1 MFQFSNGRC
10 KYTHAKE
17 TFTIFQICENCVWKE
32 KLDGTNHASSYV
44 TILQTVA
51 PPTAATNWGFKVKLW
66 MISLSVMQQVM
77 ETAMSRLKLTAA
89 ENTWRW
95 SGSNGLPGR
104 TAELLLSL
112 LCGRKLRRFLNG
124 EYGRDGWRDKVK
136 EHGMDGE
143 EQEMNMQWLRSL
155 SS

>member
-1 MFQFSNGRC
+1 MADVNIPMPKKLLQSFKSVKIAYGKKSSMGPIMRAVTWQFFKQSP
-10 KYTHAKE
+10 
-17 TFTIFQICENCVWKE
+17 
-32 KLDGTNHASSYV
+32 
-44 TILQTVA
+44 